1 MKYYKNFALNIAP
14 EPFYPRKY
22 AISHFDDSSAIQRS
36 KCLQQPLPSDVTF
49 KQPKRCVHGFTYKT
63 KTHYCSNSIHNTSVT
78 NIHTHARTLRDRPPK
93 ENARIRC
100 FSKWAKAKYNN
111 TKRTSF
117 IIFCLEPQKP
127 TSAPNFT
134 TMNLIRCVSG
144 CVLLVY
150 LRKNVF
156 RKCTMHS
163 ETLQVRGLLV
173 ARLKRGLNSSLR
185 SNNDS

>member
-78 NIHTHARTLRDRPPK
+78 NIHTHARRETVLPRKTRESAVSANGQK
-93 ENARIRC
+93 QN
-100 FSKWAKAKYNN
+100 
-111 TKRTSF
+111 
-117 IIFCLEPQKP
+117 IIILNEP
-127 TSAPNFT
+127 
-134 TMNLIRCVSG
+134 
-144 CVLLVY
+144 VLLYFALSHRNQLV
-150 LRKNVF
+150 
-156 RKCTMHS
+156 
-163 ETLQVRGLLV
+163 LLI
-173 ARLKRGLNSSLR
+173 LPP
-185 SNNDS
+185 